1 MKFTQAIVR
10 TPGKSLVRG
19 ITTANL
25 GPPGYKR
32 SLEQHAG
39 YIRALQDYGLQV
51 RVLGADEDHPDSTF
65 LEDVALLTPH
75 CAILLN
81 PGAPSRKGETKG
93 MDRILAEYYGSVH
106 HIQDPGSVE
115 GGDILQVES
124 HYYIGLT
131 ERTNQ
136 AGADQVIRILE
147 SYGLTGSMVPVKDT
161 LHLKSG
167 IAYLGD
173 NTIAVSGEF
182 LDHQLFQGF
191 TILGV
196 PPDETYAANC
206 LWING
211 TVLLPAGF
219 PKTAAV
225 IQEAGY
231 SIRSVEVSEFQK
243 LDGGLSCLSLRF

>member
-147 SYGLTGSMVPVKDT
+147 SYGLTGSMVPVKP
-161 LHLKSG
+161 G
-167 IAYLGD
+167 
-173 NTIAVSGEF
+173 
-182 LDHQLFQGF
+182 
-191 TILGV
+191 
-196 PPDETYAANC
+196 
-206 LWING
+206 
-211 TVLLPAGF
+211 
-219 PKTAAV
+219 
-225 IQEAGY
+225 
-231 SIRSVEVSEFQK
+231 
-243 LDGGLSCLSLRF
+243 